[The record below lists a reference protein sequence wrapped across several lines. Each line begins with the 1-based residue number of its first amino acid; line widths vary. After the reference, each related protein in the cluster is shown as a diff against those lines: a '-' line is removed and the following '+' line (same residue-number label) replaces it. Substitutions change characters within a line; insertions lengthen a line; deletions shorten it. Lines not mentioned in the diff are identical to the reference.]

1 MISLLSLHA
10 KNLYFKSKN
19 QIMKST
25 NSKIFTSQIT
35 HRALSVLNPSSL
47 SIYYHLHSF
56 GERFNC
62 AVNDID
68 RYRFEAFLHP
78 SRKFFVRLFFDFAL
92 TSLLFKLLPKLQE
105 RNTFKFVL
113 VSDSKKSPSSTDV
126 LTYLCF
132 L

>member
-1 MISLLSLHA
+1 
-10 KNLYFKSKN
+10 
-19 QIMKST
+19 MKST

-35 HRALSVLNPSSL
+35 HRALAVLNPSSL
-47 SIYYHLHSF
+47 IIYYHLHSF